1 MQAET
6 PHRSLRERQRQER
19 AALILQVAEEVLTE
33 KGYHETSMDEIAA
46 RVGIAKGTVYLHFPS
61 KEDLVFALF
70 QRELEAF
77 LEVVEQISALPTTAR
92 ARLENI
98 LYRLYRGFLGK
109 RVQLLVSLSTS
120 MDVHKGLLVK
130 KERLHDHLER
140 LSAYITALL
149 DEGKQPFIL
158 DSKEPSLPLERY
170 VYNETRYRMLLQS
183 NEERAESLL
192 GQAKHDIQEH
202 WKQYHEMAT
211 HSPSEK

>member
-6 PHRSLRERQRQER
+6 PHRSLKERQRQER

-46 RVGIAKGTVYLHFPS
+46 RVGVAKGTVYLHFPS

-98 LYRLYRGFLGK
+98 LYRLYQGLLGK

-120 MDVHKGLLVK
+120 MDVHKGLLAK
-130 KERLHDHLER
+130 KERLHDHMGR
-140 LSAYITALL
+140 LSAYVTTLL
-149 DEGKQPFIL
+149 DEGKAAGEFDASIPTT
-158 DSKEPSLPLERY
+158 
-170 VYNETRYRMLLQS
+170 VMLS
-183 NEERAESLL
+183 TFFSLL
-192 GQAKHDIQEH
+192 SPQAYKRLIVEQ
-202 WKQYHEMAT
+202 QM
-211 HSPSEK
+211 SPEELMSHLGRIYFKGIAAL

>member
-6 PHRSLRERQRQER
+6 PHRSLKERQRQER

-46 RVGIAKGTVYLHFPS
+46 RVGVAKGTVYLHFPS

-70 QRELEAF
+70 ERELEAF

-92 ARLENI
+92 ARLESI
-98 LYRLYRGFLGK
+98 LYRLYQGFLGK

-120 MDVHKGLLVK
+120 MDVHKGLLAK

-140 LSAYITALL
+140 LAAYITALL
-149 DEGKQPFIL
+149 DEGKTVGEFDTSIPTA
-158 DSKEPSLPLERY
+158 
-170 VYNETRYRMLLQS
+170 VMLSTFL
-183 NEERAESLL
+183 SLL
-192 GQAKHDIQEH
+192 SPQAYKRLVVEQQMSPE
-202 WKQYHEMAT
+202 ELVT
-211 HSPSEK
+211 HLGRIYFKGIAAL